1 LKGLTFRPLTSLNW
15 PDLEKLFG
23 ERGACGGCWCMYW
36 RLTQSQFRKQ
46 KGAGNKRALRRIVA
60 SGEAPGLLAY
70 AGGEPVG
77 WCAIAPREA
86 YIRLEGSRILKP
98 VDNQPVWSVVCFFVA
113 KPFRRR
119 GVTVALIRAATEYAE
134 ERGAVVVEGYPID
147 AATGT
152 IPDVFAWTG
161 LAPAFRKAGFDEV
174 VRRSP
179 TRPIM
184 RYESAGHKSTAKT
197 QSRAKKRKN
206 TD

>member
-1 LKGLTFRPLTSLNW
+1 
-15 PDLEKLFG
+15 
-23 ERGACGGCWCMYW
+23 MYW

-46 KGAGNKRALRRIVA
+46 KGAANKRALGKIVA

-98 VDNQPVWSVVCFFVA
+98 VDSQPVWSVVCFFVA

-134 ERGAVVVEGYPID
+134 ERGAVVIEGYPID

-174 VRRSP
+174 ARRSP
-179 TRPIM
+179 ARPIM

>member
-1 LKGLTFRPLTSLNW
+1 VKGALALKGLTFRPLTSLNW

-46 KGAGNKRALRRIVA
+46 KGAANKRALRKIVA

-98 VDNQPVWSVVCFFVA
+98 VDSQPVCSVVCFFVA

-119 GVTVALIRAATEYAE
+119 GVTVALIRAATEYAK

-152 IPDVFAWTG
+152 MPDVFAWTG

-174 VRRSP
+174 MRRSP

-184 RYESAGHKSTAKT
+184 RYSHAPRRREGS
-197 QSRAKKRKN
+197 KKH
-206 TD
+206 

>member
-1 LKGLTFRPLTSLNW
+1 
-15 PDLEKLFG
+15 
-23 ERGACGGCWCMYW
+23 MYW

-46 KGAGNKRALRRIVA
+46 KGAGKKRALRKIVA
-60 SGEAPGLLAY
+60 AGEAPGLLAY

-86 YIRLEGSRILKP
+86 YVRLKGSRILKP
-98 VDNQPVWSVVCFFVA
+98 VDNDPVWSVVCFFVA

-119 GVTVALIRAATEYAE
+119 GVTVALIRAATEYAKKK
-134 ERGAVVVEGYPID
+134 GAVVVEGYPID

-174 VRRSP
+174 ERRSP

-184 RYESAGHKSTAKT
+184 RYSAGQKTTAKS
-197 QSRAKKRKN
+197 QRPC
-206 TD
+206 